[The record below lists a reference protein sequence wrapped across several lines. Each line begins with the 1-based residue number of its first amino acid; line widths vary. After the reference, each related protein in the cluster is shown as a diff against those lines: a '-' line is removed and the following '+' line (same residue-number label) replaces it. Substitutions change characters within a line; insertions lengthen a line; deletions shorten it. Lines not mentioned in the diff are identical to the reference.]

1 MFQLEDILENAQ
13 KLEQHGDY
21 KKASHLYKRLQ
32 KKAPDSEV
40 ARISQERLSVI
51 DAWQNG
57 VQKPV
62 HILEWIALYMM
73 LFSFSGAFFI
83 TYPLSFVIQSSSAVL
98 NLYIGLVCVTEVLS
112 IGLLMVNKLYY
123 QKTFKALSVMTML
136 IDVLTILLG
145 IVAVIAG
152 A

>member
-51 DAWQNG
+51 DAWQNV

-62 HILEWIALYMM
+62 PRLEWIAYYMM

-83 TYPLSFVIQSSSAVL
+83 TYP
-98 NLYIGLVCVTEVLS
+98 
-112 IGLLMVNKLYY
+112 
-123 QKTFKALSVMTML
+123 
-136 IDVLTILLG
+136 
-145 IVAVIAG
+145 
-152 A
+152 

>member
-1 MFQLEDILENAQ
+1 M
-13 KLEQHGDY
+13 
-21 KKASHLYKRLQ
+21 
-32 KKAPDSEV
+32 
-40 ARISQERLSVI
+40 I
-51 DAWQNG
+51 DAWQNVG
-57 VQKPV
+57 HKPV
-62 HILEWIALYMM
+62 PRLEWIAFYMM

-123 QKTFKALSVMTML
+123 QKTFKALSVITLL
-136 IDVLTILLG
+136 IDVSTILLG